1 MHKISYSKKRYLY
14 LPKLSF
20 FQIYPQYG
28 DDCTIAIYN
37 SGGIKDSLQTGEIT
51 MREIGKVLP
60 YNNKINTIRITGKT
74 LKDVFNHSAESLSK
88 GGFLQV

>member
-1 MHKISYSKKRYLY
+1 
-14 LPKLSF
+14 
-20 FQIYPQYG
+20 
-28 DDCTIAIYN
+28 
-37 SGGIKDSLQTGEIT
+37 